1 MTRSTAALAVSLL
14 AGSLSVAV
22 AAQTPVP
29 RPFPGSGAPP
39 SSSKPQPPPA
49 APPAAQS
56 PTGQPTAPPAGPAQ
70 TSAGAPPAGLP
81 VFPQAEFL
89 TSFDAGRGQRYYLYG
104 TGTPFEQVV
113 DHYRTTLRTGG
124 RELYRAPAI
133 RQFDLGRFDD
143 DAMAFPPSVVVK
155 DYAAAPGGGYLFV
168 RGAAE
173 QRFRTIIQIV
183 PPAAGN

>member
-1 MTRSTAALAVSLL
+1 MARSTAAAVVSLL
-14 AGSLSVAV
+14 AGALSVAV
-22 AAQTPVP
+22 AALTPVP
-29 RPFPGSGAPP
+29 RPFPGGSAPP

-49 APPAAQS
+49 APPAAQA
-56 PTGQPTAPPAGPAQ
+56 PAAQPPAEPGQPTS
-70 TSAGAPPAGLP
+70 TGAPPGLP
-81 VFPQAEFL
+81 VFPAAEFL

-113 DHYRTTLRTGG
+113 NHYRTTLRTGG
-124 RELYRAPAI
+124 RELYRDPAI

-183 PPAAGN
+183 PPSQGN